1 MIMDGLEKIIVL
13 LESGKKSEA
22 KKMLTEFLN
31 NIKLSPAE
39 QDKTYLEIASLFAR
53 VNNSLMR
60 DYKELL
66 EEMAEEFRDLNIKER
81 ILLPRQESGK

>member
-1 MIMDGLEKIIVL
+1 MDELEKIVSL

-22 KKMLTEFLN
+22 KKLLTEYLN

-39 QDKTYLEIASLFAR
+39 QDRTFMEIASLFAR
-53 VNNSLMR
+53 VNNTLMR

-66 EEMAEEFRDLNIKER
+66 EEVSEEFRDLNIKER
-81 ILLPRQESGK
+81 ILLPKRESDK

>member
-1 MIMDGLEKIIVL
+1 MDSLEKIIIL
-13 LESGKKSEA
+13 LESEKKSEA
-22 KKMLTEFLN
+22 KKLLTEYLN

-39 QDKTYLEIASLFAR
+39 QDRTYLEIASLFAR

-66 EEMAEEFRDLNIKER
+66 EEVSEEFRDLNIKER
-81 ILLPRQESGK
+81 ILLPKRESK

>member
-1 MIMDGLEKIIVL
+1 MEDLNKIVSL
-13 LESGKKSEA
+13 LEAGKKSEA
-22 KKMLTEFLN
+22 KKLLTELLD

-39 QDKTYLEIASLFAR
+39 QDRTFLEIASLFAR

-66 EEMAEEFRDLNIKER
+66 EEVSEEFRDLNIKER
-81 ILLPRQESGK
+81 ILIPKKES